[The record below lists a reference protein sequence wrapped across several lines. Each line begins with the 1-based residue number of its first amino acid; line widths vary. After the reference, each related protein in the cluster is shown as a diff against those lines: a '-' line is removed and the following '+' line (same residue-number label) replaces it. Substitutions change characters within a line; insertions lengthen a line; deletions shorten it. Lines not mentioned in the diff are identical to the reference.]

1 MPVTLYGR
9 EHEQAVVDGL
19 LADARRGASGVLV
32 LRGEPGIGK
41 TALLDHAADAA
52 TGHGMRLIRATGVE
66 YEAELPFAALHLLLG
81 ADFGRLAA
89 ALPEPQRLA
98 LQAAFGITA
107 AGDTPRSSDRLLT
120 GLAVLTLLAELA
132 EEQPLLCVVDDAQWL
147 DHASAE
153 ALLLAARRLQAEPV
167 ALLFAA
173 REGEGAFPAQ
183 GLPELRLEGLTQEAS
198 GRLLDARSA
207 GSTAPAPAVRARLLA
222 EAHGNPLALTE
233 LPRAL
238 AAETR
243 ADGGRAAR
251 TPAAAS
257 EPPGAVG
264 PLGPAGAVPLTT
276 RLQIA
281 FHGQVSRLPAA
292 TQTLLLLAAA
302 EENGDPEVLR
312 RAAGH
317 LGLAI
322 DDLGPAEDAGLV
334 RLVGRVAFRHPL
346 LRAAVYQRAPLA
358 QRLAAH
364 RALADALDTAGSQG
378 PGGADTENADRR
390 AWHLAIAAPGPDE
403 RIARALEQ
411 AALRA
416 HERGGHAEAAAAIE
430 RAARLTPD
438 PATAARRWTLAAEAA
453 LESGDLAHAHT
464 LAARAETRITAGGPD
479 PGAPERAAGAGG
491 TTQTEGP
498 GGPGT
503 GLAADGSA
511 PALLRTL
518 RHVQATARFLQGD
531 FPAAYRLLLRD
542 AARTAGA
549 DPQQAA
555 RMLLQA
561 FHAAWYL
568 GEEPLREVTGALA
581 ALDLPER
588 DAIGPLARYVVAA
601 VRPVLGEPSGAL
613 PGVDETVEA
622 ARLGGA
628 MVPWDVVQVCGASL
642 ILGRDAET
650 HRLAA
655 RLAADARAR
664 GGFGQLPTILFFL
677 AEAELFHGRP
687 RDALAGATEALRIAR
702 DTGQRQWT
710 SQLTAFLA
718 HLAAVEGDPEA
729 CRRLADEALAVTG
742 PDAAGVIAPGTPW
755 AQWALGLLDLGAGR
769 AREALDRLEALANG
783 PMRHHVC
790 ATRAIPDL
798 VEAAVRLGCPERAA
812 GPLAYF
818 RRWAKL
824 TGQPWAEALVLRCR
838 ALAEEADEDEVRAA
852 YERALALYGGDA
864 GPDRPFERARTA
876 LLYGEWLRRGRRRTR
891 ARGPLREA
899 IGVFERL
906 GAVPWAE
913 RARAELDAT
922 GESVPRAGAAG
933 PAGLTPQ
940 ESQIVRLAARG
951 LSNRD
956 IAAQLFLSPRTVG
969 YHLYKAYPKLG
980 VAARG
985 ELADLP
991 ELAELAG
998 PAA

>member
-9 EHEQAVVDGL
+9 EYEQAVVDGL
-19 LADARRGASGVLV
+19 LADARRGTSGVLV

-89 ALPEPQRLA
+89 ALPEPQRRA
-98 LQAAFGITA
+98 LEGAFGLTA
-107 AGDTPRSSDRLLT
+107 ASGAPRSSDRLLT

-147 DHASAE
+147 DHASTE

-173 REGEGAFPAQ
+173 REGEGAFPAR
-183 GLPELRLEGLTQEAS
+183 GLPELRLEGLTAEAS

-207 GSTAPAPAVRARLLA
+207 ACAAPTPAVRARLLA

-233 LPRAL
+233 LPLAL

-243 ADGGRAAR
+243 AAGTRAAE
-251 TPAAAS
+251 TGATAPEPSGPATS
-257 EPPGAVG
+257 
-264 PLGPAGAVPLTT
+264 LGPAGAVPLTT

-358 QRLAAH
+358 QRIAAH
-364 RALADALDTAGSQG
+364 RALADALDTAG
-378 PGGADTENADRR
+378 PGGGDTENADRR

-403 RIARALEQ
+403 EIARALER
-411 AALRA
+411 AAFRA

-464 LAARAETRITAGGPD
+464 LAARAEARITANGPGD
-479 PGAPERAAGAGG
+479 PEQGAD
-491 TTQTEGP
+491 P

-511 PALLRTL
+511 AALLRTL

-531 FPAAYRLLLRD
+531 FPSACRLLVRN
-542 AARTAGA
+542 AETTAPA

-581 ALDLPER
+581 ALDLPEQ
-588 DAIGPLARYVVAA
+588 DAVGPLARYVVAA
-601 VRPVLGEPSGAL
+601 VRPVLGEPSGPL
-613 PGVDETVEA
+613 PGVDETVET
-622 ARLGGA
+622 ARRNGA

-650 HRLAA
+650 YRLAA
-655 RLAADARAR
+655 ALAADARAR

-718 HLAAVEGDPEA
+718 HLAAVEGDADA

-742 PDAAGVIAPGTPW
+742 QGAAAAIAPGTPW

-783 PMRHHVC
+783 PMRHHVS

-818 RRWAKL
+818 RRWAEL
-824 TGQPWAEALVLRCR
+824 TGQPWAEALALRCR
-838 ALAEEADEDEVRAA
+838 ALVAEADDEAQTS
-852 YERALALYGGDA
+852 YERALALYGGDT
-864 GPDRPFERARTA
+864 GGERPFERARTA
-876 LLYGEWLRRGRRRTR
+876 LLHGEWLRRGRRRTR
-891 ARGPLREA
+891 ARVPLREA
-899 IGVFERL
+899 IEVFERL
-906 GAVPWAE
+906 GATPWAE

-922 GESVPRAGAAG
+922 GESVPRGGAAG